1 MIPLSDKQ
9 LCAFIKQNAEWLT
22 IADMVEETGCTRH
35 VIDKACERLGVT
47 PLSVKEKTHK
57 FILENK
63 SLMTAKKI
71 MHVLDIGE
79 THFIKICK
87 EIGLDRIKD
96 FKHEIVEDPIDK
108 VLVKRLGRTPRE
120 ILADFQQDSSIHY
133 NHIAQEPNPMA
144 ELWARRILNIES
156 KEDKK

>member
-22 IADMVEETGCTRH
+22 MADMVEETGCTRH
-35 VIDKACERLGVT
+35 TIDKACEKLGIL
-47 PLSVKEKTHK
+47 PLSVKDKNHK
-57 FILENK
+57 FILANK
-63 SLMTAKKI
+63 SAMTAKKI

-79 THFIKICK
+79 AHFIKICK

-96 FKHEIVEDPIDK
+96 FKPEIAESEPDK
-108 VLVKRLGRTPRE
+108 VLTKHLGRTPRQ

-144 ELWARRILNIES
+144 ELWRRRILNIQS
-156 KEDKK
+156 PKED

>member
-22 IADMVEETGCTRH
+22 VSDIVEETGCTRH
-35 VIDKACERLGVT
+35 KVDHACEKLGIA

-63 SLMTAKKI
+63 SAMTAKKI
-71 MHVLDIGE
+71 MKVLDVCE
-79 THFIKICK
+79 SHFIKICQ

-96 FKHEIVEDPIDK
+96 FKHEIIEDALDK
-108 VLVKRLGRTPRE
+108 ILVKRLGRTPRQ

-133 NHIAQEPNPMA
+133 NHIAQEPSPMA
-144 ELWARRILNIES
+144 ELWRRRILNIQS
-156 KEDKK
+156 PKED